1 MNRNYY
7 VQEVFGTSEPRLLVI
22 FFNKKNLKIQKIPK
36 SLMLSK
42 SKYFQKIWNKIRTKI
57 QEISRKSNIKAPLA
71 LVGTDST
78 LKAYFGVIKQTSLE
92 SFNFSSDLKWYL
104 YGGILASGMPARFW
118 YALQF
123 LRDSVLNP
131 TPRLKRLLIYYNDMS
146 HHLPSLQPT
155 QCNGD
160 WKVESTVWIMC

>member
-1 MNRNYY
+1 
-7 VQEVFGTSEPRLLVI
+7 
-22 FFNKKNLKIQKIPK
+22 
-36 SLMLSK
+36 MLSK

-92 SFNFSSDLKWYL
+92 SFNFSLDLKWYL
-104 YGGILASGMPARFW
+104 YGEILASGMPARFW

-146 HHLPSLQPT
+146 HHMPDPT
-155 QCNGD
+155 SHFTD
-160 WKVESTVWIMC
+160 TLSESEMAQKCVWTHDFIPAQKCP